1 MSNSN
6 VNNDNKTVEIDDL
19 VNQVKGLG
27 LDDDKKKDDKVN
39 EQEQEDVFDDDDD
52 DDDDENTK
60 DIKKVAQ
67 WIQESK
73 NIIILSG
80 AGVSCAAG
88 IPDFRTPGTGL
99 YDNLQKYS
107 LPYPEA
113 VFDVDFYRRK
123 PQPFLSLAKE
133 LWPGLQHSPTL
144 THSFGAVL
152 ANKPHQKLLRNYTQN
167 IDGLEHL
174 ATIPEPQIVECHGHF
189 RTASCIKCKKAMD
202 GDVCKDHILNGN
214 AKTPPACPKCKSF
227 VKPDIVFFGEGLPDR
242 FHKLLSEDVETVDLL
257 LVIGTSLQVA
267 PVSHIPNYVQCKRR
281 VLINRDEVGD
291 FMREDDVVLL
301 GDCDS
306 VMMQLAHELG
316 WEHEVR
322 KLNKKTRIVP
332 KADDERKE
340 EKETS
345 SSKK

>member
-1 MSNSN
+1 MSSSSKK
-6 VNNDNKTVEIDDL
+6 DEEDKTVDDL
-19 VNQVKGLG
+19 VNQVQGLELG
-27 LDDDKKKDDKVN
+27 DSSNK
-39 EQEQEDVFDDDDD
+39 ETQDDDDD
-52 DDDDENTK
+52 HAK
-60 DIKKVAQ
+60 DVKKVAQ
-67 WIQESK
+67 WIRESK

-99 YDNLQKYS
+99 YDNLQKYN

-152 ANKPHQKLLRNYTQN
+152 SQNDKLLRNYTQN

-174 ATIPEPQIVECHGHF
+174 ATIPEAQIVECHGHF
-189 RTASCIKCKKAMD
+189 RTASCIKCQKPMD
-202 GDVCKDHILNGN
+202 GDKCKDLILNDATN
-214 AKTPPACPKCKSF
+214 TPPKCPKCKSF
-227 VKPDIVFFGEGLPDR
+227 VKPDIVFFGEGLPER
-242 FHKLLSEDVETVDLL
+242 FHTLLSQDVEEVDLL

-267 PVSHIPNYVQCKRR
+267 PVSHIPQYVQCQRR

-291 FMREDDVVLL
+291 FMRDEDVVLL
-301 GDCDS
+301 GDCDDV
-306 VMMQLAHELG
+306 VMSLACELE

-322 KLNKKTRIVP
+322 TLHKKTKIKP
-332 KADDERKE
+332 KDDAATAEAK
-340 EKETS
+340 
-345 SSKK
+345 

>member
-1 MSNSN
+1 MSSSSEKGEEEDKA
-6 VNNDNKTVEIDDL
+6 VDDL
-19 VNQVKGLG
+19 ANQVQGLG
-27 LDDDKKKDDKVN
+27 LGDRETQAPDECDS
-39 EQEQEDVFDDDDD
+39 DVR
-52 DDDDENTK
+52 
-60 DIKKVAQ
+60 KVAQ
-67 WIQESK
+67 WIRESK

-99 YDNLQKYS
+99 YDNLQKYN

-152 ANKPHQKLLRNYTQN
+152 SQNDKLLRNYTQN

-174 ATIPEPQIVECHGHF
+174 ATIPEAQIVECHGHF
-189 RTASCIKCKKAMD
+189 RTASCIKCQKPMD
-202 GDVCKDHILNGN
+202 GDKCKDLILNDTTD
-214 AKTPPACPKCKSF
+214 TPPKCPKCKSF
-227 VKPDIVFFGEGLPDR
+227 VKPDIVFFGEGLPER
-242 FHKLLSEDVETVDLL
+242 FHTLLSQDVEEVDLL

-267 PVSHIPNYVQCKRR
+267 PVSHIPQYVQCQRR

-291 FMREDDVVLL
+291 FMRDEDVVLL
-301 GDCDS
+301 GDCDDV
-306 VMMQLAHELG
+306 VMELARELK

-322 KLNKKTRIVP
+322 TLHKKTKIKSKEAT
-332 KADDERKE
+332 KAEAK
-340 EKETS
+340 
-345 SSKK
+345 